1 MYTQSEILGAVVI
14 MACSNWPPVYRV
26 FDAKAEL
33 IQRVHDPST
42 ADSH

>member
-1 MYTQSEILGAVVI
+1 MYAQGEILGIVVI
-14 MACSNWPPVYRV
+14 MACSAWLPVYRV

-33 IQRVHDPST
+33 IHGVHDLST